1 MTKDNRLVYLIVGIL
16 AIFLLYWYFVST
28 TINATQDRGFFGD
41 MFGGLNTLFSGLA
54 FAVIAYSIFQQREE
68 LALQREELALQRQEM
83 ELTRTELA
91 KTAKLNALSIL
102 AQTYSDSL
110 TWMKDINKSGP
121 AAIAAVS
128 KLHEEV
134 IRETE
139 NLCGVSGSLY
149 DP

>member
-1 MTKDNRLVYLIVGIL
+1 MKQDNRLVYLILGVL
-16 AIFLLYWYFVST
+16 AVFLLYWFLVSA
-28 TINATQDRGFFGD
+28 TIIPTQESGLFGD
-41 MFGGLNTLFSGLA
+41 MFGGLNALFSALA

-68 LALQREELALQRQEM
+68 LALQRQEL

-91 KTAKLNALSIL
+91 KTAKLNALSTL

-110 TWMKDINKSGP
+110 TWMKDINKSSP
-121 AAIAAVS
+121 SAIAAVS

-139 NLCGVSGSLY
+139 KLCGMSGSLY

>member
-1 MTKDNRLVYLIVGIL
+1 MKKDYRIVYLIVAVL
-16 AIFLLYWYFVST
+16 AAFLLYWYLVST
-28 TINATQDRGFFGD
+28 GINTAQDRGLFGD

-54 FAVIAYSIFQQREE
+54 FAAIAYSIFQQREE

-102 AQTYSDSL
+102 AQTYSESL
-110 TWMKDINKSGP
+110 TWMKDINKSST
-121 AAIAAVS
+121 AAIVAVS

-139 NLCGVSGSLY
+139 KLCGVSGSLY